1 MSCPYRAD
9 SNIADLTDLTDL
21 TDPTDPTDL
30 TDPTDPTDPA
40 SCLLQRRAFGHRKAN
55 INHNRDGC
63 ATF

>member
-1 MSCPYRAD
+1 VNRDYAAPFRAD
-9 SNIADLTDLTDL
+9 SNIADL
-21 TDPTDPTDL
+21 
-30 TDPTDPTDPA
+30 TDPA